1 MVFIKNSQRLSP
13 LEYSNLKGY
22 FYVQKNQN
30 MQVDKWIKEG
40 CGSGMGSDY
49 KPWLKIQD
57 VSSLGRSPRL
67 KGIKTNTHPDFLSEL

>member
-1 MVFIKNSQRLSP
+1 
-13 LEYSNLKGY
+13 
-22 FYVQKNQN
+22 

-40 CGSGMGSDY
+40 CGSGMSSDY